1 MAEHAPAIEAD
12 AGRKAETT
20 RRKRL
25 VPRLLT
31 LSIPTIYILLILAW
45 NYFGRN
51 VNPYFSSYPAAIAR
65 AAAEM
70 LLSGDLL
77 HAVADSLE
85 VFGYGLL
92 LTIVIGIPFGF
103 AMGRYHALNNVLGP
117 LVTALFVAPREVFVP
132 LLVLWFGLTDMSRIV
147 FVFLSSVFPI
157 IYNVADGVLSVSS
170 THVDVARAYGAS
182 EWQTTREVTLPS
194 IVPYLGIGIKQSVG
208 RGLTGLI
215 AAEFFIG
222 VSGLGGELQVVSAL
236 FRLDKAFVVIFTLV
250 LIGYILSRAG
260 DAVEAY
266 LGRWRQTERAY

>member
-1 MAEHAPAIEAD
+1 MAEHADASGPQANRPPARPE
-12 AGRKAETT
+12 
-20 RRKRL
+20 RRRIKPL
-25 VPRLLT
+25 LLT
-31 LSIPTIYILLILAW
+31 LSIPTVYILLILAW
-45 NYFGRN
+45 NYFGRD
-51 VNPYFSSYPAAIAR
+51 VNPYFSSYPGAIAR
-65 AAAEM
+65 AAKEM

-77 HAVADSLE
+77 HSVADSLE

-103 AMGRYHALNNVLGP
+103 ALGRYHTLNNVLGP

-170 THVDVARAYGAS
+170 AHVEVARAYGAS

-194 IVPYLGIGIKQSVG
+194 IVPYLGIGIKQSIG

-222 VSGLGGELQVVSAL
+222 VSGLGGLLQVVSAL

-250 LIGYILSRAG
+250 LIGFLLSRAG
-260 DAVEAY
+260 DSVEAY
-266 LGRWRQTERAY
+266 LGRWRQTEKAY